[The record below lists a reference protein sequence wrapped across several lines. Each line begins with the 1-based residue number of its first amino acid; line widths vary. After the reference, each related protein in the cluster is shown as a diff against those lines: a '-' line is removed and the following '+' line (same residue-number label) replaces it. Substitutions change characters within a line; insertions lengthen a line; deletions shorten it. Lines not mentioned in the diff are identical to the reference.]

1 MRLVKPKGD
10 STQTYQAAV
19 YLGSVCT
26 RHATGENTFTDM
38 PYRASG
44 GRSRH
49 RRLRSRSAAPPKSEP
64 VAARNQ
70 PVPSTPGITK
80 QMVRDHACR
89 MFRDKWPSQP
99 LSAKE
104 WRLAEQDLVG
114 KLEAE
119 AY

>member
-1 MRLVKPKGD
+1 
-10 STQTYQAAV
+10 
-19 YLGSVCT
+19 
-26 RHATGENTFTDM
+26 
-38 PYRASG
+38 
-44 GRSRH
+44 
-49 RRLRSRSAAPPKSEP
+49 
-64 VAARNQ
+64 
-70 PVPSTPGITK
+70 VPSTPGITK